1 MKRIIAMALVA
12 LFTVGAVRAQHCGH
26 HGQGQHCG
34 RHMQQ
39 APKTQYNADGIQ
51 MDIVAAFPKVKSVK
65 KTDKWTEVYDAQGK
79 LLGYAIYSQPA
90 SNGIK
95 GYAGETPVM
104 IALDLK
110 KKITGV
116 YLLPCF
122 ESPNYVQHVREA
134 GFFDQWNGLSIKQ
147 AKKKKVD
154 TVSGATFTS
163 RAVVESV
170 QAVLNKF

>member
-1 MKRIIAMALVA
+1 MAFVA
-12 LFTVGAVRAQHCGH
+12 LFSVGVVYAQHCGH

-39 APKTQYNADGIQ
+39 APQTQFNADGIQ
-51 MDIVAAFPKVKSVK
+51 MDIVTAFPKVKSIK
-65 KTDKWTEVYDAQGK
+65 KTDKWTEVYDAQNK

-95 GYAGETPVM
+95 GFAGETPVM
-104 IALDLK
+104 IALNLK

-116 YLLPCF
+116 YLLPCV
-122 ESPNYVQHVREA
+122 ESPNFVQRVRDA
-134 GFFDQWNGLSIKQ
+134 GFFNQWNGLSIKK

-154 TVSGATFTS
+154 TVSGATYTS
-163 RAVVESV
+163 RAVAQSV

>member
-1 MKRIIAMALVA
+1 
-12 LFTVGAVRAQHCGH
+12 
-26 HGQGQHCG
+26 
-34 RHMQQ
+34 
-39 APKTQYNADGIQ
+39 
-51 MDIVAAFPKVKSVK
+51 
-65 KTDKWTEVYDAQGK
+65 
-79 LLGYAIYSQPA
+79 
-90 SNGIK
+90 
-95 GYAGETPVM
+95 M

>member
-1 MKRIIAMALVA
+1 MAFVA
-12 LFTVGAVRAQHCGH
+12 LFSVGAVYAQHCGR

-39 APKTQYNADGIQ
+39 APQTQFNADGIQ
-51 MDIVAAFPKVKSVK
+51 MDIVTAFPKVKSIK
-65 KTDKWTEVYDAQGK
+65 KTDKWTEVYDAQNK

-95 GYAGETPVM
+95 GFAGETPVM
-104 IALDLK
+104 IALNLK

-116 YLLPCF
+116 YLLPCV
-122 ESPNYVQHVREA
+122 ESPNFVQRVRDA
-134 GFFDQWNGLSIKQ
+134 GFFNQWNGLSIKK

-154 TVSGATFTS
+154 TVSGATYTS
-163 RAVVESV
+163 RAVAQSV

>member
-1 MKRIIAMALVA
+1 MAFVA
-12 LFTVGAVRAQHCGH
+12 LFSVGAVYAQHCGH

-39 APKTQYNADGIQ
+39 APQTQFNADGIQ
-51 MDIVAAFPKVKSVK
+51 MDIVAAFPKVKSIK
-65 KTDKWTEVYDAQGK
+65 KTDKWTEVYDAQNQ

-95 GYAGETPVM
+95 GFAGETPVM
-104 IALDLK
+104 IALNLK

-116 YLLPCF
+116 YLLPCV
-122 ESPNYVQHVREA
+122 ESPNFVQRVRDA
-134 GFFDQWNGLSIKQ
+134 GFFNQWNGLSIKK

-154 TVSGATFTS
+154 TVSGATYTS
-163 RAVVESV
+163 RAVAQSV
-170 QAVLNKF
+170 QAVLNMF

>member
-1 MKRIIAMALVA
+1 MAFVA
-12 LFTVGAVRAQHCGH
+12 LFSVGAVYAQHCGH

-39 APKTQYNADGIQ
+39 APQTQYNADGIQ
-51 MDIVAAFPKVKSVK
+51 MDIVTAFPKVKSIK
-65 KTDKWTEVYDAQGK
+65 KTNKWTEVFDAQSR

-104 IALDLK
+104 IALDRK

-116 YLLPCF
+116 YLLPCL
-122 ESPNYVQHVREA
+122 ESPGYVQHIREA
-134 GFFDQWNGLSIKQ
+134 GFFNQWNGLSIKQ
-147 AKKKKVD
+147 ARKKKVD
-154 TVSGATFTS
+154 TVSGATYTS
-163 RAVVESV
+163 RAVAQSV
-170 QAVLNKF
+170 LAALEKL

>member
-1 MKRIIAMALVA
+1 MAFVA
-12 LFTVGAVRAQHCGH
+12 LFSVGAVYAQHCGH

-39 APKTQYNADGIQ
+39 APQTQFNADGIQ
-51 MDIVAAFPKVKSVK
+51 MDIVTAFPKVKSIK
-65 KTDKWTEVYDAQGK
+65 KTDKWTEVYDAQNK

-95 GYAGETPVM
+95 GFAGETPVM
-104 IALDLK
+104 IALNLK

-116 YLLPCF
+116 YLLPCV
-122 ESPNYVQHVREA
+122 ESPNFVQRVRDA
-134 GFFDQWNGLSIKQ
+134 GFFNQWNGLSIKK

-154 TVSGATFTS
+154 TVSGATYTS
-163 RAVVESV
+163 RAVAQSV